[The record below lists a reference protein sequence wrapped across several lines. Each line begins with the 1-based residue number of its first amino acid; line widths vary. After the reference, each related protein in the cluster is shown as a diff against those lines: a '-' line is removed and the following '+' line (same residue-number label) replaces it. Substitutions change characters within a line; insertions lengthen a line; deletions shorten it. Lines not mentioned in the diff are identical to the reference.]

1 MNRIDKI
8 KQKDILYTY
17 MYTSYSFQLIVVS
30 FGFLEQ
36 HVDKK
41 QNKKNRL
48 ICMSVYVCVCDN
60 EQKDNKEKTKRNKQ
74 DNHRRSIN

>member
-41 QNKKNRL
+41 KQKKNRL
-48 ICMSVYVCVCDN
+48 ICMSVYVCV
-60 EQKDNKEKTKRNKQ
+60 
-74 DNHRRSIN
+74 

>member
-41 QNKKNRL
+41 QNKKKQ
-48 ICMSVYVCVCDN
+48 IDMHVCVCVCV
-60 EQKDNKEKTKRNKQ
+60 
-74 DNHRRSIN
+74 